1 VKKNDGDQALVNDM
15 TNHPGFAI
23 LEAWFAEECQQQIDS
38 LAVYLLA
45 TSGPVDQNKID
56 RTRQFIKGG
65 KWFFK
70 QCKQSRP
77 GTMPE
82 DVEKGDA

>member
-1 VKKNDGDQALVNDM
+1 VNKDQGDQALVNDM
-15 TNHPGFAI
+15 TNHPGFPI
-23 LEAWFAEECQQQIDS
+23 LEAWFADECKRKIDS

-45 TSGPVDQNKID
+45 TTGPVDQAQLD

-77 GTMPE
+77 GTMPDAE
-82 DVEKGDA
+82 EGDA